1 MAPIAKVGGLADV
14 VTSLGRAV
22 QDEGHEVTV
31 VLPKYDCLD
40 YSSVRGLREV
50 ASFSHE
56 NVRVKVWEGDV
67 EGLHVVFLEPD
78 NGFFWVGCIYGRG
91 DDAHRFG

>member
-40 YSSVRGLREV
+40 YSSVRNLREV
-50 ASFSHE
+50 DSF
-56 NVRVKVWEGDV
+56 
-67 EGLHVVFLEPD
+67 
-78 NGFFWVGCIYGRG
+78 
-91 DDAHRFG
+91 